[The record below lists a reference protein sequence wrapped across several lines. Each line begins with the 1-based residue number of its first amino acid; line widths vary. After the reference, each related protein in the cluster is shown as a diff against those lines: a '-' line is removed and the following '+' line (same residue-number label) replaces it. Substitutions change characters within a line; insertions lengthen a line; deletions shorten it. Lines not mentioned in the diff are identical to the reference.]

1 MKFRRFIVMN
11 DLAPLQSIKNYLG
24 FEILTVF
31 NIRPLVVLLQPPII
45 SSKAISLLLFAF
57 SSLSY
62 SKAII
67 ANGGLG
73 LTSVKSILTKANDL
87 KE

>member
-1 MKFRRFIVMN
+1 MN
-11 DLAPLQSIKNYLG
+11 DLAPLRSIRNNIGK
-24 FEILTVF
+24 EILTIF
-31 NIRPLVVLLQPPII
+31 NIRPLAVLLQPPTI
-45 SSKAISLLLFAF
+45 SSEAIFLPLFAF

-62 SKAII
+62 SNAII

-73 LTSVKSILTKANDL
+73 LVSVKSILTKANDL

>member
-1 MKFRRFIVMN
+1 MN
-11 DLAPLQSIKNYLG
+11 DLAPLRSIQNNLG
-24 FEILTVF
+24 NEILTIF

-45 SSKAISLLLFAF
+45 SSEVISLLLYAF
-57 SSLSY
+57 SSLPY
-62 SKAII
+62 SKDII

-73 LTSVKSILTKANDL
+73 LVSVKSILTKANDL